1 MNEQEIY
8 DFFGEKNYWLFDEKK
23 AKIKGN
29 LYDKYFEGTCSLINY
44 KSELIIDIIGKNN
57 SQSRNYENKNELNAN
72 IVNDN
77 KNLQKCF
84 IKKLNYK
91 IKRK

>member
-57 SQSRNYENKNELNAN
+57 LSAV
-72 IVNDN
+72 II
-77 KNLQKCF
+77 CF
-84 IKKLNYK
+84 RLSFLK
-91 IKRK
+91 IFRDTSPCDTFVIF